1 MQKIIPLL
9 IDKDIIYSSIKVAI
23 VVGTLLNLINQGD
36 AMLSL
41 NSDYI
46 HWPKL
51 IFTYMVPY
59 MVSTY
64 AAVRIKLNYK
74 S

>member
-9 IDKDIIYSSIKVAI
+9 IDKDIVFSSIKVAI
-23 VVGTLLNLINQGD
+23 IVGTLLNLINQGD
-36 AMLSL
+36 ALLSL
-41 NSDYI
+41 NSNHI

-59 MVSTY
+59 LVSTY
-64 AAVRIKLNYK
+64 AAVRTKLNYK